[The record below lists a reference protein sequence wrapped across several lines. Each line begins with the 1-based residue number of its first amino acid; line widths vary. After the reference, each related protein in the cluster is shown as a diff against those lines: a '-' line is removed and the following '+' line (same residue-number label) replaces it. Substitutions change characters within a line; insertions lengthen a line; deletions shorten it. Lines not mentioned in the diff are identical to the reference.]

1 MTTTLPQAMGDLL
14 PTDSP
19 SEWRA
24 AVHRAAQLLAPSWPT
39 APAERAPVGG
49 LAALGLI
56 LYALHLTHD
65 QDPAAV
71 PVRGLRDALDSRLD
85 IDKEPYDL
93 KKLVVGALR
102 EAGHQFC
109 VSDDVMCRVKSRLL
123 RREEPPADV
132 PFGLGGGV
140 PGPSELRFVAASLK
154 EALSALDEETAAA
167 LPPAPEPAGPV
178 SVTVTG
184 QVCVVTE
191 NSKVPMTCTEC
202 QQSEG
207 AKLTVDGDRVT
218 YTCTMGHASISRS
231 LGAEHVRRAIDRAQA
246 AGRVDGPLHVMH
258 ADLPADAD
266 LASCACGC
274 APKSIAQQGR

>member
-19 SEWRA
+19 PPWRA
-24 AVHRAAQLLAPSWPT
+24 AVHRAAQLLAPTWPT
-39 APAERAPVGG
+39 DPAERAPVGD

-56 LYALHLTHD
+56 LYALHLTRD

-71 PVRGLRDALDSRLD
+71 PVTTLRDALDSRLD

-93 KKLVVGALR
+93 KELVVGALR
-102 EAGHQFC
+102 ETGHQSC

-123 RREEPPADV
+123 RREEPPANV

-140 PGPSELRFVAASLK
+140 PGPSELRFAAASLK
-154 EALSALDEETAAA
+154 KTLSTLDEETAAA

-178 SVTVTG
+178 SATVTG

-191 NSKVPMTCTEC
+191 NSKVLVPCPEC
-202 QQSEG
+202 RQREG
-207 AKLTVDGDRVT
+207 ARLTVDGDRVT
-218 YTCTMGHASISRS
+218 YTCTLGHASNSRS
-231 LGAEHVRRAIDRAQA
+231 LGTEHVRRAIDRAQS
-246 AGRVDGPLHVMH
+246 AGQVDGPLHVMH
-258 ADLPADAD
+258 VDLRADGDPAE
-266 LASCACGC
+266 LCLWLR
-274 APKSIAQQGR
+274 PV